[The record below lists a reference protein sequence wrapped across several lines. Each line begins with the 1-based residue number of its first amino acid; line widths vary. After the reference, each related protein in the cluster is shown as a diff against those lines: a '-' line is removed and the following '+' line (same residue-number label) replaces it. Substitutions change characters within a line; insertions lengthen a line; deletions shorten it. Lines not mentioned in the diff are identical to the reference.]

1 MFLNAN
7 VSPLR
12 SSLLWVCWLFGY
24 KHHCVI
30 MSCCRWECT
39 GSFKKELGTK
49 WIPYNHIICT
59 SDFYEFKL
67 LYWGYFF
74 KTFWLHHAACGI
86 LVPQPGMEPEPP
98 AVEAWSLNCWITRE
112 VPYTEPFKEGTNN
125 LSIAQA
131 FPPTI
136 DELTAPRAPALQQAL
151 DGWGNSI
158 LSPEGLFMCEHLIT
172 LSVTLNFLILS
183 QTDPIQ
189 AFPGGR
195 NRPVVNCP
203 SVTGMGTLAI
213 YTIET

>member
-1 MFLNAN
+1 MNSN
-7 VSPLR
+7 
-12 SSLLWVCWLFGY
+12 Y
-24 KHHCVI
+24 Y
-30 MSCCRWECT
+30 T
-39 GSFKKELGTK
+39 GTFFK
-49 WIPYNHIICT
+49 
-59 SDFYEFKL
+59 
-67 LYWGYFF
+67 

-86 LVPQPGMEPEPP
+86 LDPQPGIEPVPP

-112 VPYTEPFKEGTNN
+112 DLYTETFKEEINN
-125 LSIAQA
+125 LSVVQA

-136 DELTAPRAPALQQAL
+136 DELTAPSPPTLQRAL

-158 LSPEGLFMCEHLIT
+158 LGPFMCEHLIT

-183 QTDPIQ
+183 QTAPIQ
-189 AFPGGR
+189 AFPAGG